1 MRRTAS
7 PPAILDALEP
17 LRTHCCNF
25 ETHSIYCSYFAT
37 QPDEFAQDSI
47 SPAIL
52 EALAEDAALPQ
63 MHLRSPA
70 ADLNAGY
77 VPPPDGLLLRG
88 AEGGQEP
95 GLEYDGDSEDEL
107 GEMTRVGERR
117 PYVVLIVYHNNSRAG
132 P

>member
-1 MRRTAS
+1 M
-7 PPAILDALEP
+7 
-17 LRTHCCNF
+17 
-25 ETHSIYCSYFAT
+25 HSQKFTCHVSQFPT

-77 VPPPDGLLLRG
+77 VPPPDGVLLRG

-107 GEMTRVGERR
+107 GEMTRVGAGCRSI
-117 PYVVLIVYHNNSRAG
+117 YVMGIGAG
-132 P
+132 PGVRQ